1 MAITKIQTGGIPALA
16 VTHDKLHTT
25 MDLSGKTVTL
35 PSAITDTITNK
46 LPLAGGTMTGNIT
59 FGDNNKAIFGA
70 ELEIYSDATH
80 ARIRE
85 YGSGQM
91 KIQGDNMQLLTSDG
105 ASTYLEG
112 NASSGVVT
120 LYHASNAPRIAT
132 ASFGAQITGSL
143 AVDTITNATS
153 STDVTIDTNFDII
166 LDAGGNVGIG
176 VSSPTSK
183 LHVSAAPNGGNATAH
198 ILQAGATNGPTLT
211 VEQTGGGGNNNVNQG
226 LLIKVD
232 GQNSGAGNMLRVI
245 GTNDN
250 LNGGTD
256 IDAFIVKTGGKVG
269 IGTTDPAE
277 HLEIKTASPALKL
290 TDTGNSNN
298 NVKISQGYNSYLT
311 ASNNVYMSAGGYS
324 DLFSMI
330 NGVIQVKKTTTGD
343 ISSGGARQ
351 GSVIKLLHS
360 GQWEA
365 GYNSTPT
372 DFLGAVEFSSDDTSG
387 SGLGGAGARA
397 AIRAPVLDAYNN
409 VGLSFETGGTRAERM
424 RIDHNGRVTTPNQ
437 PSFRAIYSGS
447 AISLTNTYFP
457 FNTVSG
463 SYNSFDIGNNFR
475 TSASPSSGTNAHSYT
490 APVAG
495 RYYFVVSTI
504 CNTTNNNGAWYLRK
518 NGGAVIEQHT
528 TQTSSGW
535 TAITMTGIINCA
547 AGDYVN
553 VWVGGTTLNLY
564 GVAWGHFS
572 GYLIG

>member
-46 LPLAGGTMTGNIT
+46 LPLAGGTMTGT
-59 FGDNNKAIFGA
+59 LSAPLVAVSTSVAKMA
-70 ELEIYSDATH
+70 EFNSTH
-80 ARIRE
+80 TNHGYIVLKE
-85 YGSGQM
+85 DGTDKFY
-91 KIQGDNMQLLTSDG
+91 LG
-105 ASTYLEG
+105 ASTAISGQTGHYTFYTPSGIGLDFNTG
-112 NASSGVVT
+112 GVGSPRMRIDSS
-120 LYHASNAPRIAT
+120 
-132 ASFGAQITGSL
+132 
-143 AVDTITNATS
+143 
-153 STDVTIDTNFDII
+153 
-166 LDAGGNVGIG
+166 GNVGIG

-183 LHVSAAPNGGNATAH
+183 LHVSAAPNGANATAH

-211 VEQTGGGGNNNVNQG
+211 VEQTGGGGNPNVNQG

-250 LNGGTD
+250 LNSGTD
-256 IDAFIVKTGGKVG
+256 IDAFIVKTGGNVG

-311 ASNNVYMSAGGYS
+311 ASNNVYMSAGGYT
-324 DLFSMI
+324 DLLSLLS
-330 NGVIQVKKTTTGD
+330 GTIQVKRTTAGN
-343 ISSGGARQ
+343 ISSGAARQ

-365 GYNSTPT
+365 GYNNTPT

-387 SGLGGAGARA
+387 SGLAGAGVRA

-424 RIDHNGRVTTPNQ
+424 RIDHQGRVTTPNQ

-518 NGGAVIEQHT
+518 NGGAVVEQHT

-535 TAITMTGIINCA
+535 TAITMNGIINCA

-553 VWVGGTTLNLY
+553 VWVGSTTLNLY